1 MVCAMSSIPVKEA
14 DMQAD
19 TLCEIDNL
27 RIAFEGHD
35 GTLTEAVRGISLTL
49 ARGERLGIVGESG
62 SGKSLT
68 GRALLGLLPASAHWS
83 ADGMRLDNHDLLAMR
98 PKERRRLCGTQM
110 SMILQDPKYS
120 LNPVMTVAQ
129 QMREAFGRQSS
140 KLNAKAMR
148 ERIVAALEAVHI
160 RDPKR
165 VADAY
170 PHELSGGMG
179 QRVMIAMMVSSGP
192 QLLIADEPTSALDVL
207 VSMQV
212 LSVLDEMIAKHNT
225 GLIFISHDLP
235 LVMSFCDRVL
245 VMVGGRVVETC
256 AARDLAH
263 AQHPYTRGLLA
274 ASPPLRNPPDELP
287 VLQRDPAWFA
297 EVAP

>member
-35 GTLTEAVRGISLTL
+35 GTLTEAVRGISLAL

-160 RDPKR
+160 RDPQR